1 MRVQRGGS
9 NELEKS
15 YGTTAKDKLDLG
27 PLDKDAKLRRANLR
41 WQTTWHHFGGKFNW
55 FTPKKNGIK
64 REAHVLE
71 NQDVS

>member
-41 WQTTWHHFGGKFNW
+41 WQQHGTILEGNSIGSHQKKMELKGKLMF
-55 FTPKKNGIK
+55 
-64 REAHVLE
+64 
-71 NQDVS
+71 